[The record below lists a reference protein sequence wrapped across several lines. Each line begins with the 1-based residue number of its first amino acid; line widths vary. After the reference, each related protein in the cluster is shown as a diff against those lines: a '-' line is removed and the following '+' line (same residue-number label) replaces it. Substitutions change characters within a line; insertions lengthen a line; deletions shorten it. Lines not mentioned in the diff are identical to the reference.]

1 MLPAQY
7 KTKLQPEDRDN
18 FALVIK
24 SYFKAFIEISS
35 DIKIP
40 LKPIFFLIISSIN
53 FFEKV
58 ETFLSQF
65 LSKVYVLS

>member
-1 MLPAQY
+1 MNGTDLINFKLSWMLPAQY

-40 LKPIFFLIISSIN
+40 LKPIFSN
-53 FFEKV
+53 YFFN
-58 ETFLSQF
+58 
-65 LSKVYVLS
+65 